1 MKQTSIIA
9 ILLTLLM
16 VLLVMVAAVVF
27 LVQRNQELTRTV
39 EVQSSDQEAL
49 VEMSEEMAS
58 DLTVRQAALESAEA
72 TREALVG
79 QLATDQEQIQELE
92 EQLSQTES
100 ALSQIESEFQDLTV
114 QLFIFSPKDGAVV
127 PPLEPVELFVAARSD
142 AGVEIIEIAVD
153 GETLVRYPSEGQHTS
168 TIRTEWVPPEEGQYV
183 INAVARDGDGQQSE
197 PKSITIRAAFS
208 SPAARTSALRNLTEN
223 EVLDLRFPEALE
235 TATQPEAAEAS
246 PDGLHRQ
253 LLTGR
258 EAGEA
263 PFSADDVLVLQ
274 TLDLLPADIG
284 VDDLANPAYD
294 GTVLAYYDPDDEE
307 LTLYEPGDEPET
319 FGRWVHIHDFA
330 HQILNETF
338 QFELLEIS
346 SLDQDAQVALRA
358 LLEGEAT
365 YLQYL
370 YLEGDYLDA
379 EQQSEIFDGLS
390 SAATNTL
397 EDLPPFLQ
405 SEFAFA
411 YIDGL
416 LFVQTLHEGDG
427 YDGLNEA
434 WSNLPESTEQI
445 LHPDRYLSGDSPL
458 SVTIDPLGEGFENW
472 RLVGEDVLGEFH
484 LRQHLQGQGLSD
496 SQINQAATGWGGGRY
511 AVYQDENTGNLI
523 LLMRLNWDTVADS
536 DEFAASYGTLMSQ
549 KYDDQGVALPG
560 GDLCWE
566 GEDATCFLTPA
577 GDTLIVRGPDLETV
591 NAVIANQ

>member
-1 MKQTSIIA
+1 MKQTSFIA
-9 ILLTLLM
+9 ILLTFLM
-16 VLLVMVAAVVF
+16 LLLVMVAATVF
-27 LVQRNQELTRTV
+27 LVQRNRQLTRTI

-58 DLTVRQAALESAEA
+58 DLAVRQAALESAEA

-92 EQLSQTES
+92 EELNQTES
-100 ALSQIESEFQDLTV
+100 ALSQTESELQDLAV

-142 AGVEIIEIAVD
+142 AGVETIEIAVE
-153 GETLVRYPSEGQHTS
+153 GETLVRYPSEGQPTA
-168 TIRTEWVPPEEGQYV
+168 TIRTEWIPPEEGQYQ
-183 INAVARDGDGQQSE
+183 INAMASDGSGQQSE
-197 PKSITIRAAFS
+197 PKSITIMAAFS
-208 SPAARTSALRNLTEN
+208 SPTARTSAIRSLTEN

-235 TATQPEAAEAS
+235 PATQAEAAEAS
-246 PDGLHRQ
+246 PDDLHHQ

-274 TLDLLPADIG
+274 ALDLLPDDISA
-284 VDDLANPAYD
+284 DDLANPAYD
-294 GTVLAYYDPDDEE
+294 GTTLAYYNPDGEE
-307 LTLYEPGDEPET
+307 LTLYEPTEQPET
-319 FGRWVHIHDFA
+319 FGRWIHIHDFA

-338 QFELLEIS
+338 QLEPLEIS
-346 SLDQDAQVALRA
+346 SLDQDAQAALRA
-358 LLEGEAT
+358 ILEGEAT

-379 EQQSEIFDGLS
+379 EQQSEIFEGLS
-390 SAATNTL
+390 TAATTTL
-397 EDLPPFLQ
+397 EDLPAYLQ
-405 SEFAFA
+405 DEFAFA

-416 LFVQTLHEGDG
+416 LFVQSLHEGDG
-427 YDGLNEA
+427 YDALNEA

-445 LHPDRYLSGDSPL
+445 LHPDRYLAGDRPL

-472 RLVGEDVLGEFH
+472 RMVGEDVLGEFH
-484 LRQHLQGQGLSD
+484 LRQHLQEQGLSD
-496 SQINQAATGWGGGRY
+496 SQIDQAATGWGGGRY
-511 AVYQDENTGNLI
+511 MVHQNENSGDLI
-523 LLMRLNWDTVADS
+523 LLVRLDWDTPADG
-536 DEFAASYGTLMSQ
+536 DEFAATYGTLMSQ

-566 GEDATCFLTPA
+566 GEDATCLLGPA